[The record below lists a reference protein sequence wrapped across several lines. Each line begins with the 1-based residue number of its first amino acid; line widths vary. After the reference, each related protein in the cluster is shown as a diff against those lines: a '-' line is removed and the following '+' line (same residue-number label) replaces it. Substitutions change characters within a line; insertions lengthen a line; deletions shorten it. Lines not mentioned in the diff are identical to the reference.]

1 MHEGDLNLIHF
12 NEDNYTCYSCHEH
25 QGVVCVCVCV
35 CVCGWGGGVTLDV
48 LGLIE
53 QRNYGILL

>member
-1 MHEGDLNLIHF
+1 MHDGNLNLIHF

-25 QGVVCVCVCV
+25 QGVVCVCVCL
-35 CVCGWGGGVTLDV
+35 GGRGGGGTLDV

>member
-1 MHEGDLNLIHF
+1 MPDGNLNLIHF

-25 QGVVCVCVCV
+25 QGVVWCVCVF
-35 CVCGWGGGVTLDV
+35 GGEGGGVTLDV